1 MREVKESKLLK
12 NQWYLSIH
20 WLIEDNDELFVVIF
34 AEAFAVTFAT
44 VGANNVD
51 KAIIVRFFRK
61 YGHFHNSPL
70 FFVVPEWLVD
80 NTTIYLF
87 CKYVPLTRILRWR
100 WRGLMYSSHQN
111 TTLPNTYTDCQLQQS
126 REWHGCRE
134 SDEAPSETHTSQHRT
149 RSRNLGENLCCKV
162 SSNHG
167 WRSITHRIS
176 SEASFIFF
184 YEIMKPNKHISQKE
198 YERRSTQ
205 SSIDRTRNG
214 EIIKIVPS
222 KKPFLLVLFSVS
234 ILSFISFLFIFL
246 AYVTLKWV
254 YRGIHRIRYSRL
266 SIQENTSC
274 LSQWYQG
281 VFWSEQVSLS
291 KE

>member
-1 MREVKESKLLK
+1 MRGVKERKLLK
-12 NQWYLSIH
+12 NQWHLSVH
-20 WLIEDNDELFVVIF
+20 WLIDRNDNLFIVIF
-34 AEAFAVTFAT
+34 TERT
-44 VGANNVD
+44 NIID
-51 KAIIVRFFRK
+51 AIIVRFFRK

-149 RSRNLGENLCCKV
+149 RSRNMGENLCWKI

-176 SEASFIFF
+176 NQVPTLLRAVCQKINQLTIQS
-184 YEIMKPNKHISQKE
+184 ISL
-198 YERRSTQ
+198 
-205 SSIDRTRNG
+205 IWNG
-214 EIIKIVPS
+214 S
-222 KKPFLLVLFSVS
+222 KQDEKNNVL
-234 ILSFISFLFIFL
+234 
-246 AYVTLKWV
+246 
-254 YRGIHRIRYSRL
+254 RL
-266 SIQENTSC
+266 SDEN
-274 LSQWYQG
+274 SQ
-281 VFWSEQVSLS
+281 SL
-291 KE
+291 